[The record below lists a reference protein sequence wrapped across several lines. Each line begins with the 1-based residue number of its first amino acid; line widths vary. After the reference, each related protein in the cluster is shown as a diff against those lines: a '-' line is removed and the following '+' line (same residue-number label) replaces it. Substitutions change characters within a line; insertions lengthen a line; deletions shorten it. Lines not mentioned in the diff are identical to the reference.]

1 MRKKLNKFLIIII
14 FVIFFVF
21 VGIILC
27 LRSTKGLKTEVAVLD
42 TVSDSIEVR
51 GIALRKETEIFN
63 ESEGFINFLLND
75 GDKINKGGLIAEVYK
90 SEQEGLLQKEIK
102 RLDSEIKILENF
114 ESSKRS
120 ISTSPNYI
128 EKQSYQLLKNFAKD
142 INNEDYQCA
151 LKNRENILNLLNE
164 RQSILG
170 KSNDVTEKI
179 QNLKNKRDSLMSSL
193 TQKSASIISSES
205 GYFLG
210 NVDGFENLFDIKNL
224 SSLNTN
230 EVNEMLKKTPSKT
243 NALAKIVNLS
253 YWYFVCNIKKDQV
266 SKFNVDDY
274 VNMVLPFSNVKKVS
288 AKVVAINQ
296 EGKNSDAVLILKCS
310 NIDKDILNL
319 RFENVR
325 IDIKDYTGIKL
336 NKSAIHENMVTKS
349 IIDENGESREI
360 TRNAYGVYVLNGR
373 QLSFKEVELLYF
385 GEKYAVCKKSGYD
398 VSSGDDKLK
407 LYDEV
412 VVEGYDLYDKKIV
425 K

>member
-1 MRKKLNKFLIIII
+1 
-14 FVIFFVF
+14 
-21 VGIILC
+21 
-27 LRSTKGLKTEVAVLD
+27 
-42 TVSDSIEVR
+42 
-51 GIALRKETEIFN
+51 
-63 ESEGFINFLLND
+63 
-75 GDKINKGGLIAEVYK
+75 
-90 SEQEGLLQKEIK
+90 
-102 RLDSEIKILENF
+102 
-114 ESSKRS
+114 
-120 ISTSPNYI
+120 
-128 EKQSYQLLKNFAKD
+128 
-142 INNEDYQCA
+142 
-151 LKNRENILNLLNE
+151 
-164 RQSILG
+164 
-170 KSNDVTEKI
+170 
-179 QNLKNKRDSLMSSL
+179 
-193 TQKSASIISSES
+193 
-205 GYFLG
+205 
-210 NVDGFENLFDIKNL
+210 
-224 SSLNTN
+224 
-230 EVNEMLKKTPSKT
+230 
-243 NALAKIVNLS
+243 
-253 YWYFVCNIKKDQV
+253 
-266 SKFNVDDY
+266 
-274 VNMVLPFSNVKKVS
+274 MVLPFSNVKKVS

-385 GEKYAVCKKSGYD
+385 GENYAVCKKSGYD